1 MVMDIL
7 LKQLIIQPNPVSK
20 TPTETEHLKAF
31 MVINLSKLQIFLW
44 VSWSNFNE
52 YLIQM
57 CMLQYNIALYIQY
70 WALDWFL
77 YDLLVLFYAHLWP
90 NECPSRHFYLL

>member
-7 LKQLIIQPNPVSK
+7 LKQLIIQPNAVSK

-57 CMLQYNIALYIQY
+57 CMLQYIILGTG
-70 WALDWFL
+70 
-77 YDLLVLFYAHLWP
+77 LVFVRFIGFIL
-90 NECPSRHFYLL
+90 CPLVAK